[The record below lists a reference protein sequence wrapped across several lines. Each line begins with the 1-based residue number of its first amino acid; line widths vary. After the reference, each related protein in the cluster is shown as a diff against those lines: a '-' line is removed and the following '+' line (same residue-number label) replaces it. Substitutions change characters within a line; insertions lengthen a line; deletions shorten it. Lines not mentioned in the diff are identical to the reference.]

1 MYNIIISFIKNNSN
15 LLTQLVIHSI
25 ILFIGIKFVNG
36 VTGNI
41 KKKIVTDF
49 TSNSKLHLLFVV
61 SRIIK
66 VLFTILIVA
75 SFLQINGYSL
85 TSLMT
90 GLGITGLAI
99 GFAAKESLSCVLG
112 SFSIMLDNIYKI
124 GDYVEI
130 NGYAGVVEYMN
141 FHSTKLR
148 AANNALITIPN
159 NIPADT
165 IVQNRSN
172 AKYFRLIENFDI
184 EYDTSD
190 EKINLAMALIKLSC
204 ENNNRFQKDTNIFI
218 SNLGENA
225 ITLQLIANTTTNN
238 WIEFLGLK
246 SELFQD
252 VIQKFR
258 ENDIN
263 FAFPSRTVYIKDE
276 N

>member
-1 MYNIIISFIKNNSN
+1 MYNMIISFIKNNSD
-15 LLTQLVIHSI
+15 LLIQLVIHSI
-25 ILFIGIKFVNG
+25 ILFIGIKFVNSLAR
-36 VTGNI
+36 NI
-41 KKKIVTDF
+41 KKKIVTDS

-112 SFSIMLDNIYKI
+112 SFSVMLDNIYKI

-130 NGYAGVVEYMN
+130 NGYAGVVESIN

-190 EKINLAMALIKLSC
+190 EKINLAMSLIKESC
-204 ENNNRFQKDTNIFI
+204 ENNNRFQKDANVFI

-225 ITLQLIANTTTNN
+225 ITLQLIANTSTNN
-238 WIEFLGLK
+238 WVEFLGLK
-246 SELFQD
+246 SELFQE
-252 VIQKFR
+252 VIHKFR

-263 FAFPSRTVYIKDE
+263 FAFPSRTVYVKNE

>member
-1 MYNIIISFIKNNSN
+1 MYNMIISFIKNNSN
-15 LLTQLVIHSI
+15 LLTQLIIHSI

-36 VTGNI
+36 VARNV
-41 KKKIVTDF
+41 KKKIVTDS
-49 TSNSKLHLLFVV
+49 TSNSKIHLLFVV
-61 SRIIK
+61 SRMIK

-75 SFLQINGYSL
+75 SFLQVNGYSL

-130 NGYAGVVEYMN
+130 NGYAGVVESIN

-190 EKINLAMALIKLSC
+190 EKINLAMSLIKQSC
-204 ENNNRFQKDTNIFI
+204 ENNNKFQKDSNIFI

-225 ITLQLIANTTTNN
+225 ITLQLIVNTTTNN
-238 WIEFLGLK
+238 WVQYLELK
-246 SELFQD
+246 SELFQE
-252 VIQKFR
+252 VIHKFR

-263 FAFPSRTVYIKDE
+263 FAFPSRTVYVKNE